1 MHPLIR
7 PFAPLARQLRRL
19 RRDRR
24 GVSVLEFGLMTP
36 IVTGMLM
43 AGTDLVMFSN
53 AHQEVSRLATSTAD
67 LASRYR
73 ASIDEKDIATL
84 FLGGRMAI
92 TGIDFGE
99 HGRLILSSVT
109 RNSVTPS
116 TGHWIRWQRCFGK
129 QQATSRLGA
138 EDAGRTTTDIPNVGG
153 MTLNDGDNVMFVEA
167 TYEYQ
172 PMFFDGVVGERTITY
187 SAAYMAREIALTG
200 LTNTTNIATANRKL
214 CTYFTKT

>member
-1 MHPLIR
+1 MHPLTR
-7 PFAPLARQLRRL
+7 LSRLLRRL
-19 RRDRR
+19 RRETR

-43 AGTDLVMFSN
+43 AGTDLVMYSN

-109 RNSVTPS
+109 RNAGTPS
-116 TGHWIRWQRCFGK
+116 TGHWIRWQRCFG
-129 QQATSRLGA
+129 QRQATSRLGA
-138 EDAGRTTTDIPNVGG
+138 EGAGQSSTAIANVAG
-153 MTLNDGDNVMFVEA
+153 MVLNDGDNVMFVEA
-167 TYEYQ
+167 SYEYQ
-172 PMFFDGVVGERTITY
+172 PMFFDGVVGEKTITY
-187 SAAYMAREIALTG
+187 SAAYMAREIALTS

-214 CTYFTKT
+214 CSYYTAT